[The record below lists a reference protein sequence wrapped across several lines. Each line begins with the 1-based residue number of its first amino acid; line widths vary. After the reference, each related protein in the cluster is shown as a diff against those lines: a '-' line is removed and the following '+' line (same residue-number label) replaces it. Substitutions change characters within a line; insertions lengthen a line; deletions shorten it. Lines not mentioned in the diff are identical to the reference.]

1 MSEQLNDKQEV
12 LDVDDTKLQ
21 KKVSNRHKRL
31 NYAEEKK
38 AVSDRIL
45 EVIGITD
52 THKTFYSHLLDENK
66 EAQAE
71 ILKLDD
77 EIKRIF
83 PTSTWNAYKP
93 GSDKMDRRY
102 LSIVKSVLKA
112 TDVKYNSASLKMNYK
127 GSTINTTLYTIE

>member
-1 MSEQLNDKQEV
+1 MSEDNKDNNNELII
-12 LDVDDTKLQ
+12 DDTKTS

-31 NYAEEKK
+31 NYIEEKK
-38 AVSDRIL
+38 SVSNKIL
-45 EVIGITD
+45 ELIGITD
-52 THKTFYSHLLDENK
+52 THKTFYIHLLDENK
-66 EAQAE
+66 DAQNE

-83 PTSTWNAYKP
+83 TVSSWNAYKP
-93 GSDKMDRRY
+93 GSDKMERRY

-112 TDVKYNSASLKMNYK
+112 TDVKYSSASLKMNYK